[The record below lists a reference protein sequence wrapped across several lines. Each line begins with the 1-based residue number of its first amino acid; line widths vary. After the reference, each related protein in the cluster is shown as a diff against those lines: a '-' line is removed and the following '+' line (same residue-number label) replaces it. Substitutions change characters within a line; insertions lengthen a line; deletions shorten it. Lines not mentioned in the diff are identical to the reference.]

1 MSEFETYLISINKN
15 ILLGNYEKS
24 KSDINTVH
32 FLLDDIMKLQ
42 TLATSDIEKYRCVDF
57 IASMSDELAFL
68 LSRYAFELY
77 NNKELDIA
85 GYAFLRATQREL
97 QKGNDTSVNNLVY
110 MLRRNEGNLSS
121 EFSISDMAEM
131 LKTGLENH
139 KPHSIVNLALL
150 FVLKS
155 GKDDDWKIADEVI
168 MELKKSE
175 DSLND
180 MIMWWSDIE
189 NVGLVECLL
198 VHLLLLKNEI
208 LQESIFGSKKEIID
222 KLIHENIY
230 VPEWVYIS

>member
-1 MSEFETYLISINKN
+1 MTEFETCLISINKN
-15 ILLGNYEKS
+15 ILLGHYERS
-24 KSDINTVH
+24 KSDINSAH

-42 TLATSDIEKYRCVDF
+42 GLAVSDIEKYRCVDF
-57 IASMSDELAFL
+57 IASMPNELIFL
-68 LSRYAFELY
+68 ISRYAFELY
-77 NNKELDIA
+77 KNQEYDIA
-85 GYAFLRATQREL
+85 SYAFLRATQREF

-110 MLRRNEGNLSS
+110 MLRRQEGNLSS
-121 EFSISDMAEM
+121 EFSISNMVEM
-131 LKTGLENH
+131 LQAGLENH

-180 MIMWWSDIE
+180 MITWWSDIE
-189 NVGLVECLL
+189 NVGLIECLV

-222 KLIHENIY
+222 KLIYENIY
-230 VPEWVYIS
+230 VPEWI

>member
-1 MSEFETYLISINKN
+1 MTEFETCLISINKN
-15 ILLGNYEKS
+15 ILLGSYDES
-24 KSDINTVH
+24 KLDGNTAH
-32 FLLDDIMKLQ
+32 FLLDDIMRLQ
-42 TLATSDIEKYRCVDF
+42 SLAASDIEKYRYVDF
-57 IASMSDELAFL
+57 IASMQGELTSL
-68 LSRYAFELY
+68 ISRYAFESY
-77 NNKELDIA
+77 GNKEYDIA
-85 GYAFLRATQREL
+85 CYAFLRATQREF

-110 MLRRNEGNLSS
+110 MLRREEGNLSS
-121 EFSISDMAEM
+121 EFSISNMVEM
-131 LKTGLENH
+131 LQSGLENH

-155 GKDDDWKIADEVI
+155 GKDDDWEIADEVI

-180 MIMWWSDIE
+180 MITWWSDIE

-230 VPEWVYIS
+230 VPKWI